1 MAAAVSTLPTKT
13 TLQPSEQADV
23 AALVREAYDASTPLY
38 IVGGGTSLDFGLPA
52 REAGAALSLGQ
63 LNRVVDYPA
72 RDLTVT
78 VEAGITMQ
86 ALAELLAKERQRL
99 PIDVPQADRATI
111 GGVIATNF
119 NGPRRYGQG
128 TVRDHVIGITAVDG
142 RGETF
147 KGGGR
152 VVKNVA
158 GYDFCKL
165 LTGSLGTLG
174 VITQVTLKL
183 KPMVEQSRLMA
194 CAVKDAAEAERML
207 AALSS
212 SKTTPVAIELL
223 AGPAWE
229 ANRSLAAVGP
239 VPPGGMYIVVGLE
252 GTASEVEWMC
262 SQLSDEWSAL
272 GVEMPFP
279 LGSSADLWRE
289 LIEFPAAG
297 QSPLVLKA
305 SVVPSGTTAIVE
317 AARRIDPQVSVQA
330 HAGNGVAILKFAT
343 FPSEGLS
350 RSLVGNLQPVAAR
363 RHGSLSV
370 LSNPSGAEMTHQ
382 SVWGGIDAPF
392 DLMTEVKR
400 RFDPKDLLNRGRF
413 VYI

>member
-1 MAAAVSTLPTKT
+1 MAGATSFIPTKT
-13 TLQPSEQADV
+13 TLEPADATELAEV
-23 AALVREAYDASTPLY
+23 VRRAYVDRSPLY

-52 REAGAALSLGQ
+52 KDAGTALSTRR
-63 LNRVVDYPA
+63 LNRVIDYPA

-78 VEAGITMQ
+78 VEAGVTMQ
-86 ALAELLAKERQRL
+86 ELATLLAGERQRL
-99 PIDVPQADRATI
+99 PIDVPQFDRATI

-142 RGETF
+142 RGETY

-194 CAVKDAAEAERML
+194 CAVADANDAERML
-207 AALSS
+207 AALSAS
-212 SKTTPVAIELL
+212 QTTPAAIELL
-223 AGPAWE
+223 AGPAWRE
-229 ANRSLAAVGP
+229 NAALATLGELPAT
-239 VPPGGMYIVVGLE
+239 GMYIVAGLE
-252 GTASEVEWMC
+252 GTAAEVDWMC
-262 SQLSDEWSAL
+262 SRLSTEWSEL
-272 GVEMPFP
+272 GVEMPFV
-279 LGSSADLWRE
+279 LGNSSDLWRD
-289 LIEFPAAG
+289 LIEFPAEG
-297 QSPLVLKA
+297 ESPLVLKA

-317 AARRIDPQVSVQA
+317 AARAIDPECSIQA
-330 HAGNGVAILKFAT
+330 HAGNGVVIVKFSK
-343 FPSEGLS
+343 FPEQGLS
-350 RSLVGNLQPVAAR
+350 RALVGGLQPVAAKFQ
-363 RHGSLSV
+363 GSIGV
-370 LSNPSGAEMTHQ
+370 LSNPSGSEMTHQ
-382 SVWGGIDAPF
+382 SAWGGIDAPF

-400 RFDPKDLLNRGRF
+400 QFDPADVLNRGRF